1 MPPGLG
7 FAPPPPP
14 SPPPPPPLEWDP
26 FCAAALAGGG
36 WPFAPMPTKLGAN
49 FLAPF
54 GKRLAASALR
64 APGEPLS
71 SLSRYEWMG
80 NKKEVFFLFLF
91 GDLFDRFGDFCYTC
105 SQAEAGFSLS
115 LFRGFLLVCSEL
127 TFFFSPCGCLICVLF
142 LTFFSYYLN
151 NKP

>member
-1 MPPGLG
+1 
-7 FAPPPPP
+7 
-14 SPPPPPPLEWDP
+14 
-26 FCAAALAGGG
+26 
-36 WPFAPMPTKLGAN
+36 MPTKLGAN

-127 TFFFSPCGCLICVLF
+127 TFFFLPVDA
-142 LTFFSYYLN
+142 
-151 NKP
+151 